1 MKELWLVRHGE
12 TEWNAQRR
20 YQGHLDVP
28 LSPVGIGQA
37 FRLAQRL
44 AKSRLA
50 FDGLYASDLRRA
62 RETAE
67 PLATVLGLPLHTTPL
82 LREIDVGA
90 LAGLS
95 REEAEARYPEFL
107 QNALKDPWHT
117 PRPGGESMADLAGR
131 LQAFLDRLP
140 PGRHLLV
147 THGGVIRAALKLA
160 LELER
165 EAWRRFHIPNTS
177 ITRILL
183 PEREV
188 LTVSDAAHLE
198 TWTDWLSDESLK

>member
-1 MKELWLVRHGE
+1 MKELWLIRHGE
-12 TEWNAQRR
+12 TEWNAQKRF
-20 YQGHLDVP
+20 QGHLDVP

-44 AKSRLA
+44 ARSHLA

-67 PLATVLGLPLHTTPL
+67 PLAAVLGLTLKTTPL

-90 LAGLS
+90 LAGLN
-95 REEAEARYPEFL
+95 REEAEALYPEFVRS
-107 QNALKDPWHT
+107 ALKDPWHT
-117 PRPGGESMADLAGR
+117 PRPGGESMADLTRR
-131 LQAFLDRLP
+131 LVAFLETLS
-140 PGRHLLV
+140 PGRYLLI
-147 THGGVIRAALKLA
+147 THGGIIRAALKLA
-160 LELER
+160 LDLEG

-183 PEREV
+183 PEQEV

-198 TWTDWLSDESLK
+198 TWTDWLSDESLR

>member
-1 MKELWLVRHGE
+1 MKEVWLIRHGE
-12 TEWNAQRR
+12 TEWNAKRR
-20 YQGHLDVP
+20 FQGHLDVP

-44 AKSRLA
+44 AKSRQA
-50 FDGLYASDLRRA
+50 FDGLHASDLRRA

-67 PLATVLGLPLHTTPL
+67 PLAAVLGLTLNTSPL

-95 REEAEARYPEFL
+95 REEAEARYPEFV
-107 QNALKDPWHT
+107 QRALRDPWNT
-117 PRPGGESMADLAGR
+117 SRPGGESMADLAKR
-131 LQAFLDRLP
+131 LKDFLEGLP

-160 LELER
+160 LDLEG

-177 ITRILL
+177 ITRILFPSL
-183 PEREV
+183 EV
-188 LTVSDAAHLE
+188 LCVSDAGHLE
-198 TWTDWLSDESLK
+198 TWSDWLSDESLQ